1 MHDTKFWMQLW
12 TPSWCADP
20 PPWTTRSI
28 CAWTEATTT
37 QRARPQCATTN
48 TSVTL
53 ASVPDSLLMRQTRSG
68 IRRGVG
74 LSNAPSRGCRSSEAF
89 WSDTRCMTRTT
100 SGYCNSRALSSGP
113 ASGTLSKHRPLI
125 EIGSK
130 RETPQWRSCPST
142 WAWPRSQWLGWS
154 REREVATRPSERP
167 PSAPSADSANR
178 TRPPPSDLPHTR
190 SAIAFRRVTVG
201 IG

>member
-1 MHDTKFWMQLW
+1 MTRSCWMQLW

-53 ASVPDSLLMRQTRSG
+53 ASVPDSLLMRQTGSG

-74 LSNAPSRGCRSSEAF
+74 LSSAPSRGCRSSEAF

-125 EIGSK
+125 EIDSK
-130 RETPQWRSCPST
+130 SMQATPPALTTSAAAYSPAHDEHQSTPSVMTMPCQNLRSPCY
-142 WAWPRSQWLGWS
+142 AL
-154 REREVATRPSERP
+154 
-167 PSAPSADSANR
+167 
-178 TRPPPSDLPHTR
+178 
-190 SAIAFRRVTVG
+190 F
-201 IG
+201 

>member
-1 MHDTKFWMQLW
+1 MTRSCWMQLW

-53 ASVPDSLLMRQTRSG
+53 ASVPDSLLMRQTGSG

-74 LSNAPSRGCRSSEAF
+74 LSSAPSRGCRSSEAF

-100 SGYCNSRALSSGP
+100 SGYCNSRALSSGR

-125 EIGSK
+125 EIGSS
-130 RETPQWRSCPST
+130 RPYQNEDSSGFQQINEQAMSTNASWSSDRRSY
-142 WAWPRSQWLGWS
+142 
-154 REREVATRPSERP
+154 
-167 PSAPSADSANR
+167 R
-178 TRPPPSDLPHTR
+178 TL
-190 SAIAFRRVTVG
+190 RRRF
-201 IG
+201 